1 MIMIEIII
9 ILTLMMIMTFYYQAD
24 MKCFEYNF
32 KCMYHI
38 KIFLFL
44 QNRVL
49 TLPIGY
55 IHTYMNKVC
64 MYVYNL

>member
-1 MIMIEIII
+1 MYNCTERLCNNNLAPSIIIVIVVMIMIEIII

-38 KIFLFL
+38 
-44 QNRVL
+44 
-49 TLPIGY
+49 
-55 IHTYMNKVC
+55 TYR
-64 MYVYNL
+64 

>member
-38 KIFLFL
+38 
-44 QNRVL
+44 
-49 TLPIGY
+49 
-55 IHTYMNKVC
+55 TYR
-64 MYVYNL
+64 